1 MANDAATIARV
12 AYEAYVAKD
21 RPAIE
26 ALIADDFHFTNLQR
40 NVMPKFLILY
50 RSTKSAEESMTEATP
65 ERAAVWEKWRERAC
79 KATVEVG
86 LPLHAV
92 GKITS
97 NGVTDST
104 DKTVGYS
111 VMQGES
117 KAVIVSLLKA
127 HPQLEQP
134 GAVIDVLEML
144 EEKA

>member
-1 MANDAATIARV
+1 MANDAVTIARA

-26 ALIADDFHFTNLQR
+26 ALIADDFDFTSPQR
-40 NVMPKFLILY
+40 NVMTKFLILY
-50 RSTKSAEESMTEATP
+50 RSTKSATESMAEATP
-65 ERAAVWEKWRERAC
+65 ERAAVWEKWRERAR

-86 LPLHAV
+86 LPLRAV
-92 GKITS
+92 GKITP
-97 NGVTDST
+97 NGITVST

-117 KAVIVSLLKA
+117 KAVITSLLEA

-134 GAVIDVLEML
+134 GAVIDILEML
-144 EEKA
+144 EE

>member
-1 MANDAATIARV
+1 MA
-12 AYEAYVAKD
+12 
-21 RPAIE
+21 
-26 ALIADDFHFTNLQR
+26 
-40 NVMPKFLILY
+40 
-50 RSTKSAEESMTEATP
+50 EATP
-65 ERAAVWEKWRERAC
+65 ERAAVWEKWREKAH

-92 GKITS
+92 GKITPS
-97 NGVTDST
+97 GVTDST

-117 KAVIVSLLKA
+117 KAAIVALLKT

-144 EEKA
+144 EEEA

>member
-26 ALIADDFHFTNLQR
+26 ALIADDFHFTSLQR

-92 GKITS
+92 GKTTS